1 MRTFNIILLAV
12 IIASLVGVVWF
23 IVENERSYLKAD
35 VNVSLSP
42 PTSEHPIPS
51 SQANKP
57 KLRFGVAPV
66 LSPQATLKSY
76 ETLAAYLGERLGR
89 PVELVQGKSYTE
101 MNALVRA
108 GDVSLALVCS
118 GAFVVGRWEFGM
130 EALVIPVVNGQ
141 KTYQSYLIVSSRSNV
156 ASWEDLRQ
164 KTFAFTDPLSNT
176 GRIVPVYTL
185 SQMGETPEK
194 FFKSTIFTYSHDKSI
209 RAVAEGLIDSAA
221 VDSLVYDFIISREP
235 SLTAR
240 TKVVWKSQPFG
251 INPIVVN
258 PNLSPGLHRQL
269 ESIFLG
275 MNNHPGGAK
284 ILKNLGIDDFSRPD
298 LAAYDTI
305 EEMIRVTGFK

>member
-23 IVENERSYLKAD
+23 IAENERSYLRAD
-35 VNVSLSP
+35 VNLSLSQP
-42 PTSEHPIPS
+42 VPAHPPS
-51 SQANKP
+51 SNQANKT

-76 ETLAAYLGERLGR
+76 ETLAAYMGERLGR
-89 PVELVQGKSYTE
+89 PVELVQGKNYTE

-141 KTYQSYLIVSSRSNV
+141 KTYQSYLIVASRSNV

-164 KTFAFTDPLSNT
+164 KTFAFTDTLSNT

-209 RAVAEGLIDSAA
+209 RAVADGLIDGAA
-221 VDSLVYDFIISREP
+221 VDSLAYDFVIKSDP
-235 SLTAR
+235 ALAAR
-240 TKVVWKSQPFG
+240 TKVIWKSPPYG

-258 PNLSPGLHRQL
+258 PNVSPELRQKFK
-269 ESIFLG
+269 SILLG
-275 MNNHPGGAK
+275 MSNESEGME
-284 ILKNLGIDDFSRPD
+284 ILKHLGIDTFAKPD
-298 LAAYDTI
+298 VSAYDAI
-305 EEMIRVTGFK
+305 EDMIRVTGLK